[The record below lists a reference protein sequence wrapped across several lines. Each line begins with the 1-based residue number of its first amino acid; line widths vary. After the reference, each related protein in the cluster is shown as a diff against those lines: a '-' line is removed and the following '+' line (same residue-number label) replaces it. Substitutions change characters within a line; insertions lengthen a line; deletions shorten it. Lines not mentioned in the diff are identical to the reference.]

1 MMNNINNSKSK
12 MTKINTQIQNKF
24 NINVIDPRVSNN
36 NYLKESGSLLNPA
49 NHMNLNLH
57 KNNSNQGFA
66 VNNKCPK
73 VIIDYDHS
81 SNSDLDHLYVTSGMD
96 KKKMIR
102 TNKGSARGVPVMPM
116 GATFNYKNEIPSIK
130 NTPVNKSFHQVSN
143 IDSLGN
149 ERSSPTKK
157 KQKQIFFPV
166 EIDSATLN
174 RSCQENP
181 SMDSFTSKYKTS
193 KTGNFFNFATP
204 NSNSTNIFNSGNF
217 GHYNGFNNNLYPF
230 FSGTNTPRSSTSHN
244 KYISDLI
251 LPTGNMKD
259 TGTPGSALR
268 SDQES
273 ASRNFSFMN
282 SNFCNS
288 SSLHGPVTIN
298 YTLFTKDISR
308 NEKK

>member
-1 MMNNINNSKSK
+1 MS
-12 MTKINTQIQNKF
+12 
-24 NINVIDPRVSNN
+24 VSNN
-36 NYLKESGSLLNPA
+36 NYLKESGSILNPA

-66 VNNKCPK
+66 VYNKCPK

-96 KKKMIR
+96 KKKLIK
-102 TNKGSARGVPVMPM
+102 TNKGSARGTPIMPM
-116 GATFNYKNEIPSIK
+116 GVTFNYKNEIPSIK
-130 NTPVNKSFHQVSN
+130 NTPVNN

-149 ERSSPTKK
+149 ERGSPGKK
-157 KQKQIFFPV
+157 KQKQIFFPC

-174 RSCQENP
+174 RSCQEDP

-204 NSNSTNIFNSGNF
+204 NSNSTNIFNSGNY
-217 GHYNGFNNNLYPF
+217 GHYNGFNNNPYPF
-230 FSGTNTPRSSTSHN
+230 FSGTNTPRSTTSHN
-244 KYISDLI
+244 NYISDLI
-251 LPTGNMKD
+251 LPPGNMKD

-273 ASRNFSFMN
+273 ATRNFSFMN
-282 SNFCNS
+282 NNFCNS
-288 SSLHGPVTIN
+288 SSLPGPVPIN
-298 YTLFTKDISR
+298 YTLYNIAESG
-308 NEKK
+308 